1 MRTSRR
7 ACLVL
12 GAATGLASIGLA
24 FAGATSAQADSVDR
38 TPTTVQTFTS
48 AGNEAAYWNT
58 FYGVSNCY
66 KVDSASAWSGSVYV
80 LAAPAAHL
88 IIKAATWNYIW
99 VDASPGSFGTP
110 LSGTGGH
117 NPGYT
122 ISHLIICPAVAST
135 TASPTDSTTTAS
147 PTDSTT
153 TASPTDSTTTA
164 SPTDST
170 TTASPTDST
179 TTAAPT
185 DSATSTDPVVL
196 PSTGGSGTA
205 SDSALPIPNTG
216 GGLPH
221 TGGVALRLLLTMA
234 LALISIGAF
243 AYGSSRKIARTH

>member
-153 TASPTDSTTTA
+153 TA
-164 SPTDST
+164 
-170 TTASPTDST
+170 
-179 TTAAPT
+179 APT

>member
-135 TASPTDSTTTAS
+135 A
-147 PTDSTT
+147 
-153 TASPTDSTTTA
+153 A